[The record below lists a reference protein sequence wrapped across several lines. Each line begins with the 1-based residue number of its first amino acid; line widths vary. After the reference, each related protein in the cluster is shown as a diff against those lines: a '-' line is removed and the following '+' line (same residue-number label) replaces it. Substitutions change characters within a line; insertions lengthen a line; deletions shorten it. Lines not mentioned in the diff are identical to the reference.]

1 MELSN
6 LQVEITSNEYAE
18 WREIYKTSD
27 HQKINGFSRH
37 AHDTVIEPVVFS
49 FKTCKVNFYVAWS
62 ALQFMVRG
70 LSLIVARSLNDLT
83 FAIQRSMSQLGIFMG
98 NEEYQALMLRNTHI
112 I

>member
-1 MELSN
+1 MNSRQHSEQVELSN

-49 FKTCKVNFYVAWS
+49 FKD
-62 ALQFMVRG
+62 LQIQFLRG
-70 LSLIVARSLNDLT
+70 TIS
-83 FAIQRSMSQLGIFMG
+83 FAVFS
-98 NEEYQALMLRNTHI
+98 
-112 I
+112 